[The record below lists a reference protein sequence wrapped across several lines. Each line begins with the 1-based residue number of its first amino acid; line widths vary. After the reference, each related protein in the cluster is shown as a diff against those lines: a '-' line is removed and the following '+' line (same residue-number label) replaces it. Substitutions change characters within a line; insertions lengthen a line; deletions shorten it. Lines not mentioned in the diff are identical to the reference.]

1 MNFKVTYMF
10 KNRWTSKVINAK
22 DEDEVYDILKDF
34 LRSDEFEIYSIEKV

>member
-1 MNFKVTYMF
+1 MF